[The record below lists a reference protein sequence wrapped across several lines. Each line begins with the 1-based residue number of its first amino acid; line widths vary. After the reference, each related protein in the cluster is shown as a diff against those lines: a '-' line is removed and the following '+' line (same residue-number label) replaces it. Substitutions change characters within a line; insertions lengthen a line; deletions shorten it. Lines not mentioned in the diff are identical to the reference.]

1 MIHVRNTENLIHHTL
16 PAINRGRAGSIFF
29 RRGMRHLLRVLLLLS
44 LTLTLAGVAQA
55 HSLGESYI
63 FLDVAENALSG
74 HFEIRLDDLN
84 KTFSLDENGDGEVSE
99 QEYAVRSAEV
109 QRYVESR
116 LTFYH
121 QEREHPV
128 AVVGSR
134 AHDYGIA
141 KFALINFEVPTLKPV
156 PLKVEVEYDYLF
168 DGFESSHRGLLVI
181 ENNPRTGAVENEK
194 QVSLIFSPG
203 EKRQLLHLDATPWK
217 KVLYDFVKHGIWH
230 IWIGF
235 DHILFI
241 VSLLLPSVMILNSR
255 RKWEPV
261 GDFKS
266 ALLFVVKIITLFT
279 IAHSVTLSLSA
290 LGIIKLPVRL
300 VEAVIAA
307 SIIVVS
313 LNNIFPLF
321 NRRIWI
327 VVFAFGLFHG
337 LGFANVLAPIGAERN
352 SLLTALIGF
361 NLGVEIGQLAIIAV
375 VFPLLYLFRRWR
387 YYQPVVLTFGSLV
400 LIAIASFWLVERTL
414 GI

>member
-1 MIHVRNTENLIHHTL
+1 MSHRNPPKIIVSPSETAHLRRCL
-16 PAINRGRAGSIFF
+16 GSIS
-29 RRGMRHLLRVLLLLS
+29 HLYEIPLLRVLLLLS
-44 LTLTLAGVAQA
+44 LILIPAGAAQA
-55 HSLGESYI
+55 HRLNESYI
-63 FLDVAENALSG
+63 FLDVEETKLSG
-74 HFEIRLDDLN
+74 RFEVRLEDLN

-116 LTFYH
+116 LRFYH
-121 QEREHPV
+121 QQQEHPV

-134 AHDYGIA
+134 ANDYGIA
-141 KFALINFEVPTLKPV
+141 KFALIEFEVPTLKPV
-156 PLKVEVEYDYLF
+156 PLQVEVEYDYLF
-168 DGFESSHRGLLVI
+168 DGFEDTHRGLLVI
-181 ENNPRTGAVENEK
+181 ENNPRSGAVENEK
-194 QVSLIFSPG
+194 QVSLIFGPG

-217 KVLYDFVKHGIWH
+217 KVLYDFIKHGIWH

-241 VSLLLPSVMILNSR
+241 ISLLLPSVMILNSR
-255 RKWEPV
+255 RQWEAV

-266 ALLFVVKIITLFT
+266 ALLFVVKVITLFT
-279 IAHSVTLSLSA
+279 VAHSVTLSLSA

-307 SIIVVS
+307 SIIVVA
-313 LNNIFPLF
+313 LNNIFPLY

-327 VVFAFGLFHG
+327 VVFVFGLFHG
-337 LGFANVLAPIGAERN
+337 LGFANVLEPLGAERN

-361 NLGVEIGQLAIIAV
+361 NLGVEIGQLAIIAI

-387 YYQPVVLTFGSLV
+387 YYQPVVLTFGSLA
-400 LIAIASFWLVERTL
+400 LIAIASFWLIERTI